1 MPSSVADTS
10 RSLIA
15 PYSAWIWMPASR
27 PIGPAH
33 KWQQRQQ
40 HEEIGN
46 TRWGAREAASRIKNA
61 ITILKNGPARDG
73 DRASLATGSKLRISP
88 WISPFL
94 DQIRSSCCLIFAR
107 RSICRSPR
115 FHRFIL
121 IHFCEWVI
129 ESVIYGDDRWGKGKD
144 RA

>member
-1 MPSSVADTS
+1 
-10 RSLIA
+10 
-15 PYSAWIWMPASR
+15 MPASR

-88 WISPFL
+88 WIPIPRSDSILVVLDIRTTFDIPIAPF
-94 DQIRSSCCLIFAR
+94 SF
-107 RSICRSPR
+107 
-115 FHRFIL
+115 
-121 IHFCEWVI
+121 
-129 ESVIYGDDRWGKGKD
+129 
-144 RA
+144 